1 MLLIWILIFSL
12 VGSVGSLIGG
22 VVLMFKEKWTQ
33 KIMFCLISFATGT
46 LLGAV
51 FLGMLPKAMTK
62 AEPSLVLIY
71 ILFGIVIFFMLEKL
85 LIWYH
90 CHDEKCEIHSAA
102 PYLILFG
109 DAFHNFLDGVVITAG
124 FLISIP
130 FGIATSLAVVAHEV
144 PQEIGDFAILL
155 HGKMDKKKA
164 FIYNFLSAVAT
175 IPGALIAY
183 GFSYY
188 VDKLTPFI
196 LALAASSF
204 LYIAIADLIPEI
216 HQKTPP
222 GRGFYQIILIGIGIG
237 VIAFFRMMH

>member
-1 MLLIWILIFSL
+1 
-12 VGSVGSLIGG
+12 
-22 VVLMFKEKWTQ
+22 
-33 KIMFCLISFATGT
+33 LISFATGT

-62 AEPSLVLIY
+62 AEPSTVLGY
-71 ILFGIVIFFMLEKL
+71 VLFGIILFFVLEKL

-90 CHDEKCEIHSAA
+90 CHNEKCEIHSAA

-109 DAFHNFLDGVVITAG
+109 DAFHNFLDGVVIAAG
-124 FLISIP
+124 FLISVP

-155 HGKMDKKKA
+155 HGGMSKKKA
-164 FIYNFLSAVAT
+164 FLYNFLSALPT
-175 IPGALIAY
+175 IPGALFAY
-183 GFSYY
+183 VFSYY
-188 VDKLTPFI
+188 VDKVTPFI

-216 HQKTPP
+216 HHKTPP
-222 GRGFYQIILIGIGIG
+222 GRGFYQIVLMGIGIG
-237 VIAFFRMMH
+237 VIALFRSMH

>member
-1 MLLIWILIFSL
+1 MLFIWILIFSL
-12 VGSVGSLIGG
+12 VGSVGSLIGS
-22 VVLMFKEKWTQ
+22 VLLILKEKWSQ
-33 KIMFCLISFATGT
+33 KIMFYLISFATGT

-51 FLGMLPKAMTK
+51 FLGMLPKAMTR

-71 ILFGIVIFFMLEKL
+71 VLIGIVIFFVLEKL

-90 CHDEKCEIHSAA
+90 CHDEKCEVHSVST
-102 PYLILFG
+102 YLILFG
-109 DAFHNFLDGVVITAG
+109 DSFHNFLDGVVITAG

-155 HGKMDKKKA
+155 HGGMGKKKA
-164 FIYNFLSAVAT
+164 FLYNFLSAVAT

-183 GFSYY
+183 GFSYH
-188 VDKLTPFI
+188 VDKITPFI

-216 HQKTPP
+216 HHKTPP
-222 GRGFYQIILIGIGIG
+222 GRGFYQIILMGIGIG
-237 VIAFFRMMH
+237 VIAFFRMVH

>member
-22 VVLMFKEKWTQ
+22 IILILKEGWTQ
-33 KIMFCLISFATGT
+33 RIMFCLISFATGT

-62 AEPSLVLIY
+62 AEPSTVLGYVLI
-71 ILFGIVIFFMLEKL
+71 GIVLFFVMEKL

-90 CHDEKCEIHSAA
+90 CHNEKCEIHSAA

-109 DAFHNFLDGVVITAG
+109 DAFHNFLDGVVIAAG

-144 PQEIGDFAILL
+144 PQEIGDFAIFL
-155 HGKMDKKKA
+155 HGGMSKKKA
-164 FIYNFLSAVAT
+164 FVYNFLSALPT

-188 VDKLTPFI
+188 VDKVTPFI

-216 HQKTPP
+216 HHKTPP
-222 GRGFYQIILIGIGIG
+222 GRGFYQIILMGIGIG
-237 VIAFFRMMH
+237 VVAFFRMMH